1 MASQGR
7 SWNDHFCTE
16 IGDKPLVANSFP
28 SARLL
33 KNGEVISLFFGSGS
47 RDSNRVRGSEKRNPG
62 IGEALLE
69 SRSIRRQTRTSPS
82 WTRVPNADQGARA
95 VLEAQ
100 LSTMELQK
108 SVPGRPGMLIFDIGP
123 LSNRT
128 KKDVRVSRRSCKHSI
143 GRSKRPLTWYPR
155 DEQTIPE
162 LVPTLSPWTR
172 VLAQY

>member
-7 SWNDHFCTE
+7 SWNNHFCTE

-33 KNGEVISLFFGSGS
+33 KNGEVISLFSD
-47 RDSNRVRGSEKRNPG
+47 RDRGTLTEYVGQRNPG

-69 SRSIRRQTRTSPS
+69 SESIRRQTRTSPS

-95 VLEAQ
+95 VSRGSALHN
-100 LSTMELQK
+100 ELQK

-123 LSNRT
+123 LSKRT

-143 GRSKRPLTWYPR
+143 GRSKRPLIW
-155 DEQTIPE
+155 
-162 LVPTLSPWTR
+162 
-172 VLAQY
+172 